1 MFMSNLIHGLFR
13 PRNNPRTTQTKDNE
27 CRNYDYR
34 ESRDRGRNYAEQCGQ
49 LNLYRCGLSKKVIGV
64 LHVFNMSDLDRIWAV
79 SYLIAAMKETVD
91 GIQYDKRDLE
101 MKAQEVFDSHMRLF
115 EGDTE
120 ACVAIEEAFI
130 AMHGMMAKRIN
141 KSREEAGL
149 PSLYETLPRGQ
160 AFRNPADSSEK
171 DPKTGIEHGLGKD
184 PKCESDEFL
193 PPSKAKYCEN
203 VLRETGASEEY
214 IRHVIEE
221 DPELA
226 SYLCVNKTVSRG
238 DDGVIRGALCI
249 DGDNRGI
256 LFVIEDGLP
265 LLIGEDWRPDAHAT
279 LDMARG
285 VYGEQWKDAIMALW
299 AARTPAGD
307 NGRSV

>member
-91 GIQYDKRDLE
+91 GIQYDKWDIE

-193 PPSKAKYCEN
+193 PPCH
-203 VLRETGASEEY
+203 RRG
-214 IRHVIEE
+214 
-221 DPELA
+221 
-226 SYLCVNKTVSRG
+226 SRT
-238 DDGVIRGALCI
+238 RL
-249 DGDNRGI
+249 
-256 LFVIEDGLP
+256 LP
-265 LLIGEDWRPDAHAT
+265 LR
-279 LDMARG
+279 
-285 VYGEQWKDAIMALW
+285 Q
-299 AARTPAGD
+299 
-307 NGRSV
+307 